1 MFFYSKLFSFL
12 TIIISE
18 ITSNLKKKI
27 NSMKTKNPLTVDTI
41 VQILNQ
47 QNYNIDQFNRIVNN
61 PNRFS
66 INNFNELPTNL

>member
-66 INNFNELPTNL
+66 INELPTK